1 MPNAPRQPAK
11 LLDQLREAI
20 RVRHYSIRTE
30 TAYVAWV
37 RRFIIFHNKQHP
49 ADLTSR
55 HLSDF
60 LNHLAIKQRVAA
72 STQDQ
77 ALSALLFLY
86 REVLKHPVQLGPVQ
100 RAKKPHTLPSVLTPA
115 EVAEL
120 LKNLR
125 GEHWLMASLMYGSG
139 LRVLE
144 CVRLRVKDL
153 DFQHRCVQVKGGKGA
168 KDRVVT
174 LSDSLIPF
182 LDRHLKSV
190 RKIYRQDLKEGQAN
204 VWLPHALARKYPS
217 APREWMWQF
226 VFPSDRI
233 SADPRSSND
242 DTNRRRHHLHE
253 RTIQKA
259 VRVAGQIA
267 GIDKRVS
274 CHTLRHSFAT
284 HLLMSGSDIRTIQ
297 EQLGHSDLKTTQ
309 IYTHL
314 IDHGASGVRSPLEQ
328 IFSEANGIDLSE
340 S

>member
-1 MPNAPRQPAK
+1 MPQSLHDQQPK
-11 LLDQLREAI
+11 LLDQLRDAI

-30 TAYVAWV
+30 TAYVTWV
-37 RRFIIFHNKQHP
+37 RRFILFHNKRHP
-49 ADLTSR
+49 RELTSR
-55 HLSDF
+55 HLSQF
-60 LNHLAIKQRVAA
+60 LNHLAIRQRVAA

-86 REVLKHPVQLGPVQ
+86 REVLKREVQLGPVT
-100 RAKKPHTLPSVLTPA
+100 RAKKPQNLPTVLTPP
-115 EVAEL
+115 EVAL
-120 LKNLR
+120 LLQHLR
-125 GEHWLMASLMYGSG
+125 DTHWLMASLMYGSG

-153 DFQHRCVQVKGGKGA
+153 DFQNRCVHVKGGKGA

-174 LSDSLIPF
+174 LSDSLVPF
-182 LDRHLKSV
+182 LVRHLKETRV
-190 RKIYRQDLKEGQAN
+190 MYERDFREGVAN
-204 VWLPHALARKYPS
+204 VWLPYALAKKFPN
-217 APREWMWQF
+217 APAEWTWQF

-233 SADPRSSND
+233 STDPRSD
-242 DTNRRRHHLHE
+242 KRRRHHVHE
-253 RTIQKA
+253 RTVQKA
-259 VRVAGQIA
+259 VRVAGQRA

-314 IDHGASGVRSPLEQ
+314 IDHGASGGRSPLEQ
-328 IFSEANGIDLSE
+328 IFSESKGLQLD
-340 S
+340 

>member
-1 MPNAPRQPAK
+1 MPNRSNQQPR

-30 TAYVAWV
+30 TAYVAWT

-49 ADLTSR
+49 NELGSRDLSA
-55 HLSDF
+55 F
-60 LNHLAIKQRVAA
+60 LNHLAIKQRVSA

-86 REVLKHPVQLGPVQ
+86 REVLRKQVHLGPVT
-100 RAKKPHTLPSVLTPA
+100 RAKKPQTLPSVLTPQ
-115 EVAEL
+115 EVATL
-120 LKNLR
+120 LQHLR

-139 LRVLE
+139 LRVIE

-153 DFQHRCVQVKGGKGA
+153 DFEHRCIHVKAGKGA

-182 LDRHLKSV
+182 LTRHLSAVKL
-190 RKIYRQDLKEGQAN
+190 IYQADFTKGQAN
-204 VWLPHALARKYPS
+204 VWLPQALARKYPN
-217 APREWMWQF
+217 APSEWKWQF
-226 VFPSDRI
+226 VFPSERI
-233 SADPRSSND
+233 SQDPRSNE
-242 DTNRRRHHLHE
+242 RRRHHLHE

-259 VRVAGQIA
+259 VRVAGQISE
-267 GIDKRVS
+267 IDKRIS

-328 IFSEANGIDLSE
+328 IFSEAHGLELD
-340 S
+340 

>member
-1 MPNAPRQPAK
+1 MTNTPEQPPK
-11 LLDQLREAI
+11 LLEQLRDAI

-49 ADLTSR
+49 ADLTSQ

-60 LNHLAIKQRVAA
+60 LNHLAIRQRVSA

-86 REVLKHPVQLGPVQ
+86 REVLRHPVHLGPVQ
-100 RAKKPHTLPSVLTPA
+100 RAKKPQTLPSVLTPP

-182 LDRHLKSV
+182 LKRHLRSV
-190 RKIYRQDLKEGQAN
+190 KEIYRQDLRQGHAN
-204 VWLPHALARKYPS
+204 VWLPQALARKYPN
-217 APREWMWQF
+217 APREWIWQF
-226 VFPSDRI
+226 AFPSDRL
-233 SADPRSSND
+233 STDPRND
-242 DTNRRRHHLHE
+242 DVNSNRRRHHLHE

-328 IFSEANGIDLSE
+328 IFSESNGIALD
-340 S
+340 

>member
-1 MPNAPRQPAK
+1 MPNTPEPPPK
-11 LLDQLREAI
+11 LLEQLREAI

-49 ADLTSR
+49 SDLTSR
-55 HLSDF
+55 HLSNF
-60 LNHLAIKQRVAA
+60 LNHLAIKQRVSA

-86 REVLKHPVQLGPVQ
+86 REVLRHPVQLGPVQ
-100 RAKKPHTLPSVLTPA
+100 RAKKPHTLPSVLTPP

-182 LDRHLKSV
+182 LKRHLKSV
-190 RKIYRQDLKEGQAN
+190 RALYLRDLKAGQAN
-204 VWLPHALARKYPS
+204 VWLPQALSRKYPN
-217 APREWMWQF
+217 APRDWIWQF

-233 SADPRSSND
+233 SIDPRND
-242 DTNRRRHHLHE
+242 DSETNRRRHHLHE

-328 IFSEANGIDLSE
+328 IFSESNGIALD
-340 S
+340 

>member
-1 MPNAPRQPAK
+1 MNHSPPEKPPK
-11 LLDQLREAI
+11 LLDQLRNAI

-37 RRFIIFHNKQHP
+37 KRFILYHNKKHP
-49 ADLTSR
+49 KDLGSR
-55 HLSDF
+55 HLSEF
-60 LNHLAIKQRVAA
+60 LNDLAIKRRVSA

-86 REVLKHPVQLGPVQ
+86 REVLKHPVHLGPVI
-100 RAKKPHTLPSVLTPA
+100 RAKKPKTLPSVLTPPEIA
-115 EVAEL
+115 L
-120 LKNLR
+120 LLTHLR
-125 GEHWLMASLMYGSG
+125 GTHWLMASLMYGSG

-144 CVRLRVKDL
+144 SVRLRVKDL
-153 DFQHRCVQVKGGKGA
+153 DFALRCVHVKGGKGA

-174 LSDSLIPF
+174 LSDSLIPY
-182 LDRHLKSV
+182 LKRHMKSV
-190 RKIYRQDLKEGQAN
+190 RRVYEGDFQNGEAN
-204 VWLPHALARKYPS
+204 VWLPYALARKYPN
-217 APREWMWQF
+217 APSEWPWQF
-226 VFPSDRI
+226 LFPSDRL
-233 SADPRSSND
+233 SND
-242 DTNRRRHHLHE
+242 PSSRNNDRRRHHLHE

-259 VRVAGQIA
+259 VRVAAQIA

-314 IDHGASGVRSPLEQ
+314 VDHGASGVRSPLEQ
-328 IFSEANGIDLSE
+328 IFSESSGLELD
-340 S
+340 